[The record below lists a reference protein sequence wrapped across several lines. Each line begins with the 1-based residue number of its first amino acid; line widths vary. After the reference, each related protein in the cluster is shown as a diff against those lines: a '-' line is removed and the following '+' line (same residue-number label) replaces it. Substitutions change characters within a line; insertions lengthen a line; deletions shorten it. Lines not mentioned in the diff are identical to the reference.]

1 MDVDIRIPIGLLF
14 VVLGLLLT
22 IFGLAT
28 INDTELYVRSLGR
41 NVNLLTG
48 VLMLLFGGIM
58 LIFVLRKRKQS

>member
-41 NVNLLTG
+41 NVNLWTG
-48 VLMLLFGGIM
+48 LLMLLFGGIM
-58 LIFVLRKRKQS
+58 LVFVFRKRKQS